1 MSRAKRIFFVT
12 DTKDLTDW
20 LLLPVLRKQV
30 KGFIRLGHDTQIFSY
45 NRAIDRV
52 SPIKCGKRFSRL
64 YKPRVDE
71 LLVKQIKNYQP
82 DIVYVSFAKFL
93 DDRTI
98 TLMRQASP
106 YTSFIGIDVDLWPE
120 LRQNRV
126 QTASK
131 LDMVLTTYEGNGQ
144 QAFEDA
150 GVHCVFMP
158 NMCDSDIE
166 HRYRVSD
173 EWETDI
179 LFTGKLKHKKYPTE
193 ELRPGL
199 ISRLS
204 RMENCSLYGCC
215 GRGFISGIQYYY
227 AISGAK
233 IALSI
238 NAVNN
243 IRLYHSDR
251 LTQYLACGTF
261 VLAKGVPDSNLLFKD
276 GEHLRYFETI
286 EEFFDLAEW
295 YLEHEQERL
304 KIANAGMK
312 WAHQEF
318 NCEKIAKY
326 TLEAIENGTYRAPW
340 MVNT

>member
-20 LLLPVLRKQV
+20 LFLPVLRKQV

-45 NRAIDRV
+45 NGAIDRV
-52 SPIKCGKRFSRL
+52 SPIKCGKRFRRL
-64 YKPRVDE
+64 YKLRVDE

-82 DIVYVSFAKFL
+82 DIVYVGFAKFL
-93 DDRTI
+93 DARTI

-106 YTSFIGIDVDLWPE
+106 YTFFIGIDVDLWAE
-120 LRQNRV
+120 LRKNRV

-131 LDMVLTTYEGNGQ
+131 LDMVFTTYAGNGQ
-144 QAFEDA
+144 QAFKDA
-150 GVHCVFMP
+150 GVHCIFMP
-158 NMCDSDIE
+158 NMCDPDVE
-166 HRYRVSD
+166 HKYEVSD
-173 EWETDI
+173 EWKTDI
-179 LFTGKLKHKKYPTE
+179 LFTGKFKHKNYPTE
-193 ELRPGL
+193 ELRSGL

-215 GRGFISGIQYYY
+215 GRGFISGIQYFY
-227 AISGAK
+227 AISGAR

-251 LTQYLACGTF
+251 LTQYLACGAF
-261 VLAKGVPDSNLLFKD
+261 VLAKAVPDSNLLFKD
-276 GEHLRYFETI
+276 GEHLRYFETV

-304 KIANAGMK
+304 KIAKAGME
-312 WAHQEF
+312 WTHQEF
-318 NCEKIAKY
+318 NCEKMAKY
-326 TLEAIENGTYRAPW
+326 TLEAIEKGTYKAPW
-340 MVNT
+340 MVNP